1 MFVHGLS
8 LGAAC
13 GLPFVVAGTQED
25 YVITLVREGRGEEP
39 ALRRRLDE
47 HLAKTISRAGS
58 SRTPL
63 IEYLVTNKTG
73 PVFVREM
80 LGINAKQM
88 GKNAKKLSLK
98 RKAPPGAAQEDVGS
112 REPAIEPG
120 DSLPSAGAADEAAGP
135 AKTKKKKTMNK
146 TPDVV
151 DASQPG
157 EAPVQVGD
165 QLQQDVRGQQEP
177 DDVDPVAEAA
187 GLVAEAID
195 FGLCPPDTVLDA
207 RDVQRVKKGWMS
219 GAEAAVATVL
229 RKTPAPEGGVT
240 VARVTQTMKK
250 LTVQKNLLPRQG
262 GRISTMVC
270 GKDVGCRLLTASEV
284 LAVNGFHRG
293 TVALSLLTE
302 PGKLELLEHVA
313 PLILAEFLVQQC
325 FALLK

>member
-8 LGAAC
+8 LGAAF

-63 IEYLVTNKTG
+63 IEHLNTIKTD
-73 PVFVREM
+73 PVFVFEM

-88 GKNAKKLSLK
+88 GKNAKKLK
-98 RKAPPGAAQEDVGS
+98 RKAPPDVGS
-112 REPAIEPG
+112 QEPAIEPG
-120 DSLPSAGAADEAAGP
+120 ESLPSAGAADEAAGP
-135 AKTKKKKTMNK
+135 AKKKKTKKK

-151 DASQPG
+151 DASQPA

-165 QLQQDVRGQQEP
+165 QQDVGGQQEP
-177 DDVDPVAEAA
+177 EDVDPVAEAE
-187 GLVAEAID
+187 GFLAEAIEV
-195 FGLCPPDTVLDA
+195 GLCFPNTELDA

-219 GAEAAVATVL
+219 ASEAAVATVL
-229 RKTPAPEGGVT
+229 RTTPAPEGGVT

-250 LTVQKNLLPRQG
+250 LTVQKNMLPRQG
-262 GRISTMVC
+262 GRTSTMVC
-270 GKDVGCRLLTASEV
+270 GKDVGCRLITASEV
-284 LAVNGFHRG
+284 LAVNGFPRG
-293 TVALSLLTE
+293 TVGLSLLTE
-302 PGKLELLEHVA
+302 PGKLEVLEHVT

-325 FALLK
+325 FTLLK